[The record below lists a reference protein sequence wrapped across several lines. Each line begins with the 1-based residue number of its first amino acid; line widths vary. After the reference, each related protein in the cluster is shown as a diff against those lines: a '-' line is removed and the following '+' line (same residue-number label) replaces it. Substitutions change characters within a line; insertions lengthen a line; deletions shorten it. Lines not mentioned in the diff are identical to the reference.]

1 MTITTSSARTSD
13 SLLRLA
19 LRADGICS
27 AAAGATIIAT
37 AVPLSAVTGIPRPVE
52 YSVGVGF
59 LLYGM
64 ALLVLARRP
73 RIRGA
78 GIGVAIANTL
88 GTAIAL
94 VAATTAVPPLT
105 AAGVAGVLAIGLY
118 TAVFAAVQY
127 LGVRRLT

>member
-1 MTITTSSARTSD
+1 VTITTSPARTSD

-27 AAAGATIIAT
+27 VAAGATIIAT

-52 YSVGVGF
+52 YGVGVGF

-78 GIGVAIANTL
+78 GVGVAIANTL

-94 VAATTAVPPLT
+94 VVATTAVPPLT